1 MKLLCSQG
9 GSASVTGNP
18 GGNFVGDGCHA
29 GHGEGGRVGGEG
41 GGRRQ
46 GGEGR

>member
-1 MKLLCSQG
+1 MCAQG
-9 GSASVTGNP
+9 GSASDTSNP
-18 GGNFVGDGCHA
+18 VGDLVGGGGPA
-29 GHGEGGRVGGEG
+29 GHGEGGGAGGEG

>member
-1 MKLLCSQG
+1 MQG
-9 GSASVTGNP
+9 GSASDTGDP
-18 GGNFVGDGCHA
+18 VGDFVGGGGLT

-41 GGRRQ
+41 GGRGQ

>member
-1 MKLLCSQG
+1 MCSQG
-9 GSASVTGNP
+9 GSASDTGNP
-18 GGNFVGDGCHA
+18 VGDLVGGGGPA
-29 GHGEGGRVGGEG
+29 GHGEGGGAGGEG